1 MVTVIVRK
9 MYALILKSVWSWL
22 KTFVDK
28 KKTAARGARPDLP
41 AQISAG
47 GFPVWS
53 SALAAADGMQHDATA
68 GTKRATEA
76 QRCLD
81 LFPGRTLLTR
91 VNTTIYLAP
100 RALPTTIYS
109 SVYTLGIER

>member
-1 MVTVIVRK
+1 MVAVIVRR
-9 MYALILKSVWSWL
+9 MYAIIWKMAWTWWTSLGDRKNA
-22 KTFVDK
+22 T
-28 KKTAARGARPDLP
+28 ARGARPDLP

-53 SALAAADGMQHDATA
+53 SALAAADGMQHEATA

-76 QRCLD
+76 QRCFD

-100 RALPTTIYS
+100 RHFPPQYIV
-109 SVYTLGIER
+109 VYIR

>member
-9 MYALILKSVWSWL
+9 MYALILKSAWSL
-22 KTFVDK
+22 LRTLGDRKN
-28 KKTAARGARPDLP
+28 AAIRGARPDLP

-100 RALPTTIYS
+100 RHFPPQYV
-109 SVYTLGIER
+109 VYIR

>member
-1 MVTVIVRK
+1 MVAVIVRT
-9 MYALILKSVWSWL
+9 MYAIIWKMAWTWWPSLGDRKNA
-22 KTFVDK
+22 T
-28 KKTAARGARPDLP
+28 ARGARPDLP
-41 AQISAG
+41 ALISAG

-100 RALPTTIYS
+100 RAYGPQYIV
-109 SVYTLGIER
+109 VYIR

>member
-9 MYALILKSVWSWL
+9 MYAIIWKMAWTWWPSLGDRKNA
-22 KTFVDK
+22 T
-28 KKTAARGARPDLP
+28 ARGARPDLP

-76 QRCLD
+76 QRCFD

-91 VNTTIYLAP
+91 VNTTIYIHPPGVCA
-100 RALPTTIYS
+100 YNM
-109 SVYTLGIER
+109 